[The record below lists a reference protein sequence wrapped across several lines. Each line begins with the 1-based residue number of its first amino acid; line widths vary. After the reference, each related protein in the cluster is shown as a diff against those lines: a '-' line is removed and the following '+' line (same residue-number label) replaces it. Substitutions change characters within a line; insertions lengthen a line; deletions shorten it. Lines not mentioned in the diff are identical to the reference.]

1 MPAGRKAKIER
12 RRERERERVKIR
24 RSLADNFVIRFVLKT
39 KRWRSQAKSVITGCV
54 LCFSKRSLSFFQLQ
68 LAASSSTTVSAT
80 ERPNLDGV
88 PMSCL
93 ERSPTWHTNTILDV
107 HTEVQLSHLFPHRS
121 PFWAQRS
128 SFSCEEKGFHVQSL
142 GSLKLIVFV
151 FPVSVTAC
159 RGLAISCVTQNVKT
173 SVFRWVCSL
182 LLVQVH
188 YVGYRPRWLV
198 WYLENGPRLRLGPF
212 SRYQTA
218 TSDDILYIQPF
229 LISTYKFGQRKNSLL
244 SRLTC

>member
-1 MPAGRKAKIER
+1 M
-12 RRERERERVKIR
+12 
-24 RSLADNFVIRFVLKT
+24 
-39 KRWRSQAKSVITGCV
+39 ITGCV
-54 LCFSKRSLSFFQLQ
+54 LRFSKRSLSFFQMQ

-128 SFSCEEKGFHVQSL
+128 SFSCEEKGFHVPSL

-159 RGLAISCVTQNVKT
+159 RGLAISWVTQNVKT
-173 SVFRWVCSL
+173 SVFRWVSSTSAGALCRISSSVAGL
-182 LLVQVH
+182 IP
-188 YVGYRPRWLV
+188 GERTSATPRSVLQISDRHLRR
-198 WYLENGPRLRLGPF
+198 YPIRRSTLSPQRLSF
-212 SRYQTA
+212 SSSTF
-218 TSDDILYIQPF
+218 F
-229 LISTYKFGQRKNSLL
+229 LSF
-244 SRLTC
+244 

>member
-1 MPAGRKAKIER
+1 M
-12 RRERERERVKIR
+12 
-24 RSLADNFVIRFVLKT
+24 
-39 KRWRSQAKSVITGCV
+39 
-54 LCFSKRSLSFFQLQ
+54 Q

-88 PMSCL
+88 SMSCHGL

-151 FPVSVTAC
+151 FPIRVTAC

-173 SVFRWVCSL
+173 SVFRWVSSTSAGALCRISSSVAGL
-182 LLVQVH
+182 IP
-188 YVGYRPRWLV
+188 GERTSATPRSVLQISD
-198 WYLENGPRLRLGPF
+198 RHLR
-212 SRYQTA
+212 RYPIHNAAAQLA
-218 TSDDILYIQPF
+218 FKGGSH
-229 LISTYKFGQRKNSLL
+229 LIF
-244 SRLTC
+244 